1 MTHPLA
7 FSETKSGANGMRSGD
22 RVVYV
27 IDGRHGI
34 ADEFLHDGDALVTFD
49 DGKHEAVHWC
59 HLMPER
65 SLP

>member
-1 MTHPLA
+1 
-7 FSETKSGANGMRSGD
+7 MRSGD